1 MDTIKIRVSK
11 QWDCVVFWFELYQI
25 REIMEAFPDAQPS
38 EKILLEAGLSVA
50 DNKDI
55 LKSVLPKLKYKLEH
69 YIFPALSG
77 LNEHDLAK
85 IKEIQFFEP
94 VSKEIYYQINTKINV
109 EKEQP
114 IFG

>member
-11 QWDCVVFWFELYQI
+11 QWDCVVFWFALRDV
-25 REIMEAFPDAQPS
+25 REILAAFPDAQPS
-38 EKILLEAGLSVA
+38 EKILLEAGLKIT

-55 LKSVLPKLKYKLEH
+55 LKTVLPKLKYKLEH

-77 LNEHDLAK
+77 LNEHDLTK

-94 VSKEIYYQINTKINV
+94 ISDEIYYQINTKNNV

-114 IFG
+114 VFG

>member
-11 QWDCVVFWFELYQI
+11 QWDCVVFWFELYQL

-38 EKILLEAGLSVA
+38 AKILLEAGLKIT

-55 LKSVLPKLKYKLEH
+55 LKILLPKLKYKLQH

-77 LNEHDLAK
+77 LNEHDLAC
-85 IKEIQFFEP
+85 IKEVQFFEP
-94 VSKEIYYQINTKINV
+94 VSDEIYFQITTNNHV
-109 EKEQP
+109 EKAQP
-114 IFG
+114 VFG

>member
-1 MDTIKIRVSK
+1 
-11 QWDCVVFWFELYQI
+11 
-25 REIMEAFPDAQPS
+25 MEAFPDAQPS

-69 YIFPALSG
+69 YLFPALTE
-77 LNEHDLAK
+77 LNEHDLST

-94 VSKEIYYQINTKINV
+94 VSKEIYYQINTNSHV

-114 IFG
+114 VFG